1 VTRFSRPVTPVR
13 RDAAIN
19 SDQSNLAGGTLFF
32 RFLCALWSQDSRRTS
47 QAISFTGKERNL
59 TDMTMQLELRHWAM
73 RPAAQRRDCV
83 SGAA

>member
-1 VTRFSRPVTPVR
+1 MTRFSRPVTPVR

-19 SDQSNLAGGTLFF
+19 TDQSNLAGGPLFF
-32 RFLCALWSQDSRRTS
+32 RFLCALWSQASRRTS
-47 QAISFTGKERNL
+47 QAINFTGKERDL
-59 TDMTMQLELRHWAM
+59 TDMTMRLELRHWAM